1 MGQSAV
7 VESQIADAISL
18 VKNLDK
24 TGAAPT
30 LAMWYFYDDAG
41 EWRLV
46 LAGPTFDA
54 LLPKQEAVAYR
65 RLAEAMASLSLSSLS
80 LSDLK
85 LVTTKSPLVQAIRL
99 LVGTPP
105 DGVVRAHFSDTTL
118 NGIFIKEMIVIR
130 SASPRA

>member
-1 MGQSAV
+1 MGQSAL

-18 VKNLDK
+18 VKNLDA

-30 LAMWYFYDDAG
+30 FAMWYFYDDAG

-46 LAGPTFDA
+46 LAGPAFDA

-85 LVTTKSPLVQAIRL
+85 LVTTKSPLVQAIRM